1 MSEGVKVILTHRAAK
16 QRAMALLDSAPPGSV
31 MTITPPRRTIPQ
43 NDKMWATL
51 TELARAKPDGR
62 SLPVHKWKS
71 LAMDAAGK
79 KPDWERSL
87 DGESMV
93 CVGYKSSRLTKEEMS
108 EVIEAINA
116 YAAEHGV
123 ELSE

>member
-1 MSEGVKVILTHRAAK
+1 MSGMTFIIRTEADRRRLVDAAMRAP
-16 QRAMALLDSAPPGSV
+16 LNSV
-31 MTITPPRRTIPQ
+31 WTGKPDLRTIPQ

-51 TELARAKPDGR
+51 TDLARAKPEGR
-62 SLPVHKWKS
+62 VLPVHKWKS

-93 CVGYKSSRLTKEEMS
+93 CVGYKSSRLTKDEMS

-116 YAAEHGV
+116 YAAGHGII
-123 ELSE
+123 LR